1 MWREFEF
8 FVIFRHRR
16 CPCNNFS
23 IHFSYVLMK
32 TVACNEFIIRSPSS
46 STWLCKPSFARTPR
60 HASSNHC
67 LHPLLPPDRTL
78 NQVLRTRGR
87 SFQLSTCSY
96 NLHKKSF
103 VISCLL
109 KFLTWVCSCY
119 FCVLFFMFKFFSKRF
134 SKFLILLLRLT
145 FAFIF
150 CIIISLLTT
159 DYCDI
164 YKSISG
170 MHFCCCFQ

>member
-109 KFLTWVCSCY
+109 KFLT
-119 FCVLFFMFKFFSKRF
+119 CVLV
-134 SKFLILLLRLT
+134 
-145 FAFIF
+145 IF
-150 CIIISLLTT
+150 V
-159 DYCDI
+159 
-164 YKSISG
+164 
-170 MHFCCCFQ
+170 CCFLCLNFFPNVLVNSFITFNIRFYFLYYY